1 MSTSPWI
8 TAVPADAR
16 VTGLSLRRWIGVVTA
31 AEFGGFLLPAAVG
44 AITADAAAGVAV
56 PALVAAG
63 AVEGAAL
70 GLGQA
75 AVLRAVVPGLSVPRW
90 VGATAAAA
98 AVAYLLGL
106 LPSILLSPW
115 ALTGLAALPLTIGFA
130 QWLVLRRHV
139 RRSAGWIAVT
149 AMAWVAGLAAFLA
162 IATPL
167 WHEGQAVA
175 ETVAVGAVAGLAMAA
190 IVAMITGLGLREIL
204 R

>member
-1 MSTSPWI
+1 MSTSPWS
-8 TAVPADAR
+8 TAVPVDAR
-16 VTGLSLRRWIGVVTA
+16 VPRLSLRRWICVVTA

-44 AITADAAAGVAV
+44 AINADAAVGVAV
-56 PALVAAG
+56 PVLVAAG

-75 AVLRAVVPGLSVPRW
+75 AVLRGVVPGLSLPRW
-90 VGATAAAA
+90 VGATASAAS
-98 AVAYLLGL
+98 VAYLLGF

-115 ALTGLAALPLTIGFA
+115 ALIGLAALPLTMGFA

-139 RRSAGWIAVT
+139 SGAAGWIAVT

-167 WHEGQAVA
+167 WHEGQAVG
-175 ETVAVGAVAGLAMAA
+175 EIVAVGAAAGLVMAV
-190 IVAMITGLGLREIL
+190 IVATITGLGLREIL